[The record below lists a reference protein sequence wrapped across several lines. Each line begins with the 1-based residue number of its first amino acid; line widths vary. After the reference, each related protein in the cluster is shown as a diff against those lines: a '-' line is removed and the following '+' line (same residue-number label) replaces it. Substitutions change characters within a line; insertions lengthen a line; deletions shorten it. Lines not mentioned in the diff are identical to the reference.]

1 MSRNY
6 KFHDQEKPYF
16 VTLTTVLWIDVFTRR
31 IYKDLFVENL
41 SYCIENKGLI
51 VYGWC
56 LMSNHAH
63 LIIGTQGP
71 PMQDIL
77 RDFKKYTSKAFIKK
91 ITKNPAESRK
101 DWMEWLFARAG
112 RKNPNNS
119 TYQFWQQHNQP
130 IVVDYHEIIEQKL
143 DYIHQNPV
151 KAGWVQRPEDYL
163 YSSARTYA
171 GLQGLLPVE
180 VIR

>member
-31 IYKDLFVENL
+31 IYKDLFVENIL
-41 SYCIENKGLI
+41 YCIENKGLI
-51 VYGWC
+51 VYCWC

-63 LIIGTQGP
+63 LIIGTGDLTMQG
-71 PMQDIL
+71 IL
-77 RDFKKYTSKAFIKK
+77 RDFKKYTSKALIKK
-91 ITKNPAESRK
+91 IKQNAAESRK
-101 DWMEWLFARAG
+101 SWMEWLFPRAG
-112 RKNPNNS
+112 QKNPNNRE
-119 TYQFWQQHNQP
+119 YQFWQQHNQP
-130 IVVDYHEIIEQKL
+130 KVVDYHEIIEQKM
-143 DYIHQNPV
+143 DYIHRNPV
-151 KAGWVQRPEDYL
+151 KAGWVQRPEDFL

-171 GLQGLLPVE
+171 GQEGMLPVE